1 MAPLPRSGPSP
12 SGPSRSRLPESIR
25 ACLFDLDGVIT
36 QTARVH
42 AQAWKETFDA
52 LLAARAGGGD
62 WVPFDIVSDYE
73 RDVDGRPRDDGVRTF
88 LASRGITLPEGSD
101 DDPPDAA
108 TVRGVARHKDDRFR
122 ELASAGVEVYPGSVR
137 LLEAVRRESRAT
149 ACVSASKNARW
160 VLEGVHLDD
169 HFDVIVDGV
178 VAEERH
184 LAGKPAPDTYCAAA
198 DLLGRKPAECVVFE
212 DAEAGVAAGRAGA
225 FGLVVGV
232 DRGGHVDALLAHGA
246 DRVVRDLAELLDGS

>member
-1 MAPLPRSGPSP
+1 VTTSP
-12 SGPSRSRLPESIR
+12 RSRLPASVR

-42 AQAWKETFDA
+42 AQAWKQTFDT
-52 LLAARAGGGD
+52 LLAERASAERAGGGD

-73 RDVDGRPRDDGVRTF
+73 RFVDGRPRDDGVRTF
-88 LASRGITLPEGSD
+88 LAARAITLPEGAAG
-101 DDPPDAA
+101 DPADAH
-108 TVRGVARHKDDRFR
+108 TVQGVARRKDDRFR
-122 ELASAGVEVYPGSVR
+122 ELAANGVEVYPGSVR
-137 LLEAVRRESRAT
+137 LLEAVREEGRAT

-160 VLEGVHLDD
+160 VLEGVHLVD

-184 LAGKPAPDTYCAAA
+184 LAGKPAADTFRAAA
-198 DLLGRKPAECVVFE
+198 ELLGRKPHECVVFE
-212 DAEAGVAAGRAGA
+212 DAEAGVAAGRAGD

-232 DRGGHVDALLAHGA
+232 DRGGHADALLAHGA
-246 DRVVRDLAELLDGS
+246 DRVVQDLAELMERP